1 LPLVSPPVNV
11 PPLVSI
17 LIPAYNPR
25 FFPQALRDALT
36 QTHAALEIVICDDS
50 QTDEIERVVHELSA
64 LSPLSVRYIR
74 NPQRLGFVGNLLAC
88 LAEAKGEFVKF
99 LCDDDRMFP
108 ACIERQAAVLSA
120 HQDVSLALSQRYFCD
135 ADEVQLPARIENCPL
150 AETSALFHGT
160 DVLAVFDLSL
170 TNFLGGLT
178 ASLMRRADVQA
189 LLPALGQVGQGFV
202 ALVDLAL
209 YICLLKRGNMVMLND
224 VLSAERLHPERFSRR
239 QAVQDLLHSER
250 DWLGQMLKARNTE
263 NAPEL
268 GWVRHLP
275 LADVAGLPHAWVE
288 LPMSRMLGNRQSALP
303 WRVGHTSESFAE
315 LYQQWLSCRTLFGA
329 ERARVDDRVATWAWK
344 PKIVAVVV
352 DEFASRAGL
361 SLTLDSLEAQL
372 YSADLTLVLSSA
384 CDEPILQ
391 GRVFTLPLQS
401 RWIAQLNEL
410 LPQLD
415 GSDWIYLLRAADR
428 LTDCALLILAE
439 RIVTRAGV
447 LCLYSDEGGLLKGE
461 SAEPVFKP
469 DFNLDLLR
477 SYPYVG
483 RVLAFEREAVVQL
496 GGFNPA
502 YGELAPVDA
511 LWQLVEAGGDCV
523 EHIAEVLVESQLTF
537 SAWLELPEVIEQNT
551 HVLSA
556 HLQRL
561 GIAHQV
567 RIGDRPLI
575 NRIDYLSAEQPMVS
589 IIITHKDQLAALQ
602 RCTETLL
609 THTAY
614 GHYEVLIAD
623 HGSVGADA
631 HEWLA
636 SMQQIGGDK
645 LRVLRCGD
653 QGDAAS
659 ARELAGSCARGEYLL
674 LLSTY
679 AVITDGAW
687 LDELLNH
694 GRREEVGVVGGKL
707 FSPDGYVLHAG
718 MILGYQG
725 PVGRAFLGERV
736 NAPGQLLRLQ
746 TAQDLSAMGT
756 DCLLIRRHVV
766 DQLGGLQSS
775 GMRSTL
781 NETDLCLRVRQ
792 AGYLVVWTPWA
803 QLALGS
809 QPAAEQQRQVQL
821 QTEESPEFLQR
832 WLPTLAHDPAY
843 NPNLRLS
850 GSFHGLEP
858 GLKKGWSP
866 YSSHFLP
873 SVLAIPVNSTA
884 VGHYRVA
891 QPFTELQADGRIQ
904 GCLSYDLPSL
914 IELERQSPDVIVVQC
929 RYSEASIAQVSTLK
943 TYSNAR
949 RIYELDDYVIS
960 VPTKN
965 GHMRNMP
972 SDMAGMVRLGTSLCD
987 RVVVSTPAL
996 ADALSGM
1003 HHDIRVVPNMLA
1015 PHMWNGLRSER
1026 GTSTKPRVGWGG
1038 GTSHAGDLEIIAEVV
1053 RELANEVEWVFF
1065 GMCPEALRPYVHEFH
1080 PAVGLAAYPA
1090 KLASL
1095 NLDLALAPLEH
1106 HIFNDCKSNLR
1117 LLEYGACGY
1126 PVICS
1131 DTRAYQGY
1139 LPCTRVVSNST
1150 AEWLDAIRMHL
1161 ADPKA
1166 SYAMGDDLFE
1176 VVMRDY
1182 MLRGDNLQHWVN
1194 GWLAD

>member
-1 LPLVSPPVNV
+1 
-11 PPLVSI
+11 
-17 LIPAYNPR
+17 
-25 FFPQALRDALT
+25 
-36 QTHAALEIVICDDS
+36 
-50 QTDEIERVVHELSA
+50 
-64 LSPLSVRYIR
+64 
-74 NPQRLGFVGNLLAC
+74 
-88 LAEAKGEFVKF
+88 
-99 LCDDDRMFP
+99 
-108 ACIERQAAVLSA
+108 
-120 HQDVSLALSQRYFCD
+120 
-135 ADEVQLPARIENCPL
+135 
-150 AETSALFHGT
+150 
-160 DVLAVFDLSL
+160 
-170 TNFLGGLT
+170 
-178 ASLMRRADVQA
+178 
-189 LLPALGQVGQGFV
+189 
-202 ALVDLAL
+202 
-209 YICLLKRGNMVMLND
+209 
-224 VLSAERLHPERFSRR
+224 
-239 QAVQDLLHSER
+239 
-250 DWLGQMLKARNTE
+250 
-263 NAPEL
+263 
-268 GWVRHLP
+268 
-275 LADVAGLPHAWVE
+275 
-288 LPMSRMLGNRQSALP
+288 
-303 WRVGHTSESFAE
+303 
-315 LYQQWLSCRTLFGA
+315 
-329 ERARVDDRVATWAWK
+329 
-344 PKIVAVVV
+344 
-352 DEFASRAGL
+352 
-361 SLTLDSLEAQL
+361 
-372 YSADLTLVLSSA
+372 
-384 CDEPILQ
+384 
-391 GRVFTLPLQS
+391 
-401 RWIAQLNEL
+401 
-410 LPQLD
+410 
-415 GSDWIYLLRAADR
+415 
-428 LTDCALLILAE
+428 
-439 RIVTRAGV
+439 
-447 LCLYSDEGGLLKGE
+447 
-461 SAEPVFKP
+461 
-469 DFNLDLLR
+469 
-477 SYPYVG
+477 
-483 RVLAFEREAVVQL
+483 
-496 GGFNPA
+496 
-502 YGELAPVDA
+502 
-511 LWQLVEAGGDCV
+511 
-523 EHIAEVLVESQLTF
+523 
-537 SAWLELPEVIEQNT
+537 
-551 HVLSA
+551 
-556 HLQRL
+556 
-561 GIAHQV
+561 
-567 RIGDRPLI
+567 
-575 NRIDYLSAEQPMVS
+575 
-589 IIITHKDQLAALQ
+589 
-602 RCTETLL
+602 
-609 THTAY
+609 
-614 GHYEVLIAD
+614 
-623 HGSVGADA
+623 
-631 HEWLA
+631 
-636 SMQQIGGDK
+636 
-645 LRVLRCGD
+645 
-653 QGDAAS
+653 
-659 ARELAGSCARGEYLL
+659 
-674 LLSTY
+674 
-679 AVITDGAW
+679 
-687 LDELLNH
+687 
-694 GRREEVGVVGGKL
+694 
-707 FSPDGYVLHAG
+707 
-718 MILGYQG
+718 
-725 PVGRAFLGERV
+725 
-736 NAPGQLLRLQ
+736 
-746 TAQDLSAMGT
+746 
-756 DCLLIRRHVV
+756 VV

-866 YSSHFLP
+866 YSSRFLP